1 MFQAKIQHTLEAIL
15 LGITIHWQPLF
26 GMMASAAAIIYYV
39 AMLKM
44 YVVDRRFGGSWKQYV
59 KSIFKL

>member
-1 MFQAKIQHTLEAIL
+1 MFHTKIQHTLEAIL
-15 LGITIHWQPLF
+15 LGITIHWQPIF
-26 GMMASAAAIIYYV
+26 GIMASAAAIVYYV

-44 YVVDRRFGGSWKQYV
+44 NVVDRRFGGSWKQYV

>member
-1 MFQAKIQHTLEAIL
+1 MIHGKVQHTIEAIL

-26 GMMASAAAIIYYV
+26 GMLASSAAIIYYL

-44 YVVDRRFGGSWKQYV
+44 NVVDKLYGGSWRRYFKQ
-59 KSIFKL
+59 IFKL

>member
-1 MFQAKIQHTLEAIL
+1 MIHGKIQHTLEAIL

-26 GMMASAAAIIYYV
+26 GIMASAVAIVYYV

-44 YVVDRRFGGSWKQYV
+44 NVVDKNHGGSWKRYF